1 MEIWIW
7 VIAGIVLGAAAGAAF
22 TYWWT
27 RARGGGDTIGQLK
40 RENQKFREEVTE
52 HFVETARLIN
62 QLTDSYKEVFD
73 HLNKGASE
81 LVDEKALAERLPA
94 SGSEEVRLRRLGA
107 PAPASDAASDSNGDA
122 SGGTGSS
129 TPSSRASAATS
140 TASKGAADGGARRA
154 PHERADIEAG
164 PRREAEKRSDRDV
177 DPLKRQSGGADA
189 RERSEDRSDDEPAP
203 DRAGNGEKG
212 EKREKSAEDGDRS
225 SNNDGDSA
233 STPSSTKSGSAAS
246 SGSAGASPSAGD
258 DHQRKSGGT

>member
-62 QLTDSYKEVFD
+62 RLTDSYKEVFD

-81 LVDEKALAERLPA
+81 LVDENALAERLPA

-107 PAPASDAASDSNGDA
+107 PARASDAASDSNGDA
-122 SGGTGSS
+122 AGSS
-129 TPSSRASAATS
+129 TASSSASAATS
-140 TASKGAADGGARRA
+140 TASKGAADGGTRRA

-164 PRREAEKRSDRDV
+164 PRREAEKRPDRDI
-177 DPLKRQSGGADA
+177 DPLKRQRGDADA
-189 RERSEDRSDDEPAP
+189 RDRSDDRSDYKLAP
-203 DRAGNGEKG
+203 DRSGNGEKG
-212 EKREKSAEDGDRS
+212 EQREKSAEVGDRS

-233 STPSSTKSGSAAS
+233 STPSSAKSGGAAS
-246 SGSAGASPSAGD
+246 SGSAGTSPSASD

>member
-7 VIAGIVLGAAAGAAF
+7 AIGGIVLGAAAGAAF

-107 PAPASDAASDSNGDA
+107 PAPASEAAGDSTRDAQ
-122 SGGTGSS
+122 GGTGSGAGSSATAS
-129 TPSSRASAATS
+129 TGSAATS
-140 TASKGAADGGARRA
+140 TGSKDAADGGERRA

-164 PRREAEKRSDRDV
+164 PRREAARRPDRDV
-177 DPLKRQSGGADA
+177 DPLKRQGGGAAA
-189 RERSEDRSDDEPAP
+189 RERSDGESASDGTGD
-203 DRAGNGEKG
+203 DDK
-212 EKREKSAEDGDRS
+212 DGDRS
-225 SNNDGDSA
+225 STKNGDPA
-233 STPSSTKSGSAAS
+233 STSDSTKSGSAAS
-246 SGSAGASPSAGD
+246 SGSTATSSPAGD
-258 DHQRKSGGT
+258 DQQRTSGGS